1 LNIIFIGSQPIG
13 HDCLNE
19 IIKMKIGIKA
29 VFTFKPDIHEKWGKS
44 VEEIAKKHKI
54 PLYFSDDLTTKKIK
68 KLKPELIV
76 VIGYRKIFPQEIL
89 DIPKFGVVGIHAS
102 LLPTLRG
109 QAPLNW
115 SIILNHKKTGATL
128 FKMNK
133 SIDSG
138 DIIDQKEIQII
149 QEDNI
154 EKIKEK
160 IRLIS
165 VKLISNNILK
175 ILSGTAKITKQP
187 IKGTYGCA
195 RIPEDGKIYW
205 QKDSIEIFNL
215 IRACEESYPA
225 FTFLGNKKIFVTKA
239 KLHKSKEK
247 YFGTPGQIGMT
258 FEDGS
263 VLVITGNGV
272 LRISKVKNRSNIEVD
287 AKTLFK
293 SSKLRLK

>member
-1 LNIIFIGSQPIG
+1 MKPAHKLNDEELKKLRKCFEAFP
-13 HDCLNE
+13 E
-19 IIKMKIGIKA
+19 VKIGWKI
-29 VFTFKPDIHEKWGKS
+29 IHE
-44 VEEIAKKHKI
+44 
-54 PLYFSDDLTTKKIK
+54 
-68 KLKPELIV
+68 
-76 VIGYRKIFPQEIL
+76 
-89 DIPKFGVVGIHAS
+89 
-102 LLPTLRG
+102 LR
-109 QAPLNW
+109 
-115 SIILNHKKTGATL
+115 
-128 FKMNK
+128 
-133 SIDSG
+133 
-138 DIIDQKEIQII
+138 
-149 QEDNI
+149 
-154 EKIKEK
+154 
-160 IRLIS
+160 
-165 VKLISNNILK
+165 
-175 ILSGTAKITKQP
+175 
-187 IKGTYGCA
+187 
-195 RIPEDGKIYW
+195 KIYW